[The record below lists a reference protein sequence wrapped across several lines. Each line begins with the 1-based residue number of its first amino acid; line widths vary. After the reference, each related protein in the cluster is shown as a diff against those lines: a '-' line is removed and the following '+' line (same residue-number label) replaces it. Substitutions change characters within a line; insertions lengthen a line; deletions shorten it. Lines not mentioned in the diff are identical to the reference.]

1 MNFSESTSSAWES
14 ILVNKLRSILTAL
27 GIIIGVAA
35 VIGMLS
41 VGESGKN
48 TITNQISSMGTNLIM
63 LNSNSSSFRFS
74 LQAAEFMKENSPHV
88 ASAVPSVTSRQS
100 IRYAGTA
107 ESKTVEGVTQDYLSV
122 RNRTILEGDFFTPE
136 HLQYYRKVAVIGN
149 QIAKDFFGDSYAVG
163 EKIRI
168 GGQSFEVI
176 GTLVEKGSSMGQN
189 MDEVILLPLT
199 TLQRLIGRTTISNIY
214 FAATD
219 SNSTK
224 LAMAEIESSLRALYG
239 SRADRTNV
247 YFISSMDDL
256 LATINTAT
264 QTLTIML
271 AGIAGISLLVGGIG
285 IMNIMLVSV
294 TERTR
299 EIGVRKAMGA
309 KRRDILIQF
318 LIEAVILSLF
328 GGVVGLFLGIGIALA
343 ISTFAGWAPYISI
356 SAIVMALT
364 FSISIGI
371 FFGLYPA
378 NRASNWIPLKP
389 CVTNK
394 ILDFLD
400 IWLYTKTTI
409 LISKKQ

>member
-1 MNFSESTSSAWES
+1 
-14 ILVNKLRSILTAL
+14 
-27 GIIIGVAA
+27 
-35 VIGMLS
+35 
-41 VGESGKN
+41 
-48 TITNQISSMGTNLIM
+48 
-63 LNSNSSSFRFS
+63 
-74 LQAAEFMKENSPHV
+74 
-88 ASAVPSVTSRQS
+88 VTSRQS

-328 GGVVGLFLGIGIALA
+328 GGVVGLLLGIGIALA

-378 NRASNWIPLKP
+378 NRASK
-389 CVTNK
+389 
-394 ILDFLD
+394 LDPIEALR
-400 IWLYTKTTI
+400 YE
-409 LISKKQ
+409 

>member
-1 MNFSESTSSAWES
+1 MNISESLSSAWES
-14 ILVNKLRSILTAL
+14 ILVNKMRSVLTAL

-35 VIGMLS
+35 VIAMLS
-41 VGESGKN
+41 VGESGKS

-74 LQAAEFMKENSPHV
+74 VKGAEYMKENSPHV
-88 ASAVPSVTSRQS
+88 SAAVPSVTSRLS
-100 IRYAGTA
+100 IRVAGSA
-107 ESKTVEGVTQDYLSV
+107 ESKSVEGTTVDYLTV
-122 RNRTILEGDFFTPE
+122 RNRTLLEGDFLNEE
-136 HLQYYRKVAVIGN
+136 HIRYYRKVAVIGS
-149 QIAKDFFGDSYAVG
+149 QIATDFFGDGYAIG

-168 GGQSFEVI
+168 AGQSFEII
-176 GTLVEKGSSMGQN
+176 GTLEAKGSSMGQN
-189 MDEVILLPLT
+189 MDEVILIPIT
-199 TLQRLIGRTTISNIY
+199 TMQRLIGRTTISTIY
-214 FAATD
+214 FGATD
-219 SNSTK
+219 SDSTK
-224 LAMAEIESSLRALYG
+224 VAMQEIEASLRSLYG

-256 LATINTAT
+256 LETINTAT

-299 EIGVRKAMGA
+299 EIGIRKAMGA
-309 KRRDILIQF
+309 KRRDVLIQF

-328 GGVVGLFLGIGIALA
+328 GGFVGLLLGIAIALA
-343 ISTFAGWAPYISI
+343 ISTIAGWAPYISI
-356 SAIVMALT
+356 SAVIMALT

-378 NRASNWIPLKP
+378 NRASK
-389 CVTNK
+389 
-394 ILDFLD
+394 LDPIEALR
-400 IWLYTKTTI
+400 YE
-409 LISKKQ
+409 

>member
-1 MNFSESTSSAWES
+1 
-14 ILVNKLRSILTAL
+14 
-27 GIIIGVAA
+27 
-35 VIGMLS
+35 
-41 VGESGKN
+41 
-48 TITNQISSMGTNLIM
+48 
-63 LNSNSSSFRFS
+63 
-74 LQAAEFMKENSPHV
+74 MKENSPHV

-107 ESKTVEGVTQDYLSV
+107 ESKTVEGVTEDYLSV
-122 RNRTILEGDFFTPE
+122 RNRTILEGDFFSQE
-136 HLQYYRKVAVIGN
+136 HLQYYRKVVVIGN
-149 QIAKDFFGDSYAVG
+149 QIAKDFFGDSNAVG

-328 GGVVGLFLGIGIALA
+328 GGVVGLLLGIGIALG
-343 ISTFAGWAPYISI
+343 ISTFAGWAPYISV
-356 SAIVMALT
+356 SAIIMALT

-378 NRASNWIPLKP
+378 NRASK
-389 CVTNK
+389 
-394 ILDFLD
+394 LDPIEALR
-400 IWLYTKTTI
+400 YE
-409 LISKKQ
+409 

>member
-1 MNFSESTSSAWES
+1 MNIYESLSSAWES
-14 ILVNKLRSILTAL
+14 ILVNKMRSILTAL

-35 VIGMLS
+35 VIAMLS
-41 VGESGKN
+41 VGESGKS

-74 LQAAEFMKENSPHV
+74 VKGAEYMKENSPHV
-88 ASAVPSVTSRQS
+88 SAAVPSVTSRLS
-100 IRYAGTA
+100 IRVAGSA
-107 ESKTVEGVTQDYLSV
+107 ESKSVEGTTVDYLTV
-122 RNRTILEGDFFTPE
+122 RNRTLLEGDFLNEE
-136 HLQYYRKVAVIGN
+136 HIRYYRKVAVIGS
-149 QIAKDFFGDSYAVG
+149 QIATDFFGDGYAIG

-168 GGQSFEVI
+168 AGQSFEII
-176 GTLVEKGSSMGQN
+176 GTLEAKGSSMVQN
-189 MDEVILLPLT
+189 MDEVILIPIT
-199 TLQRLIGRTTISNIY
+199 TMQRLIGRTTISTIY
-214 FAATD
+214 FGAINSD
-219 SNSTK
+219 STK
-224 LAMAEIESSLRALYG
+224 VAMQEIEASLRSLYG

-256 LATINTAT
+256 LETINTAT

-299 EIGVRKAMGA
+299 EIGIRKAMGA
-309 KRRDILIQF
+309 KRRDVLIQF

-328 GGVVGLFLGIGIALA
+328 GGFVGLLLGIGIALV
-343 ISTFAGWAPYISI
+343 ISTIAGWAPYISI
-356 SAIVMALT
+356 SAVIMALT

-378 NRASNWIPLKP
+378 NRASK
-389 CVTNK
+389 
-394 ILDFLD
+394 LDPIEALR
-400 IWLYTKTTI
+400 YE
-409 LISKKQ
+409 

>member
-1 MNFSESTSSAWES
+1 MNLAESTSSAWES
-14 ILVNKLRSILTAL
+14 ILVNKMRSILTAL

-35 VIGMLS
+35 VIAMLS

-48 TITNQISSMGTNLIM
+48 TITSQISGMGTNLIM
-63 LNSNSSSFRFS
+63 LNSNSSSFRFTK
-74 LQAAEFMKENSPHV
+74 QAAEFMKEYSPHV
-88 ASAVPSVTSRQS
+88 SAAVPSVTSRQS

-107 ESKTVEGVTQDYLSV
+107 ESKSVEGVTGDYLTV
-122 RNRTILEGDFFTPE
+122 RNRTILEGDFINE
-136 HLQYYRKVAVIGN
+136 DHIRYYRKVAVIGH
-149 QIAKDFFGDSYAVG
+149 QIAKDFFGDGYAVG

-176 GTLVEKGSSMGQN
+176 GTLTEKGSSMGQN

-199 TLQRLIGRTTISNIY
+199 TLQRLIGRTTISTIY
-214 FAATD
+214 FSAVDND
-219 SNSTK
+219 STQ
-224 LAMAEIESSLRALYG
+224 LAMEEIENSLRALYG

-299 EIGVRKAMGA
+299 EIGIRKAMGA
-309 KRRDILIQF
+309 KRRDVLIQF

-328 GGVVGLFLGIGIALA
+328 GGMVGLLLGIAIALG
-343 ISTFAGWAPYISI
+343 ISSIAGWAPYISI
-356 SAIVMALT
+356 SAVIMALT

-378 NRASNWIPLKP
+378 NRASK
-389 CVTNK
+389 
-394 ILDFLD
+394 LDPIEALR
-400 IWLYTKTTI
+400 YE
-409 LISKKQ
+409 

>member
-1 MNFSESTSSAWES
+1 MNISESLSSAWES
-14 ILVNKLRSILTAL
+14 ILVNKMRSVLTAL

-35 VIGMLS
+35 VIAMLS
-41 VGESGKN
+41 VGESGKS

-74 LQAAEFMKENSPHV
+74 VKGAEYMKENSPHV
-88 ASAVPSVTSRQS
+88 SAAVPSVTSRLS
-100 IRYAGTA
+100 IRVAGSA
-107 ESKTVEGVTQDYLSV
+107 ESKSVEGTTVDYLTV
-122 RNRTILEGDFFTPE
+122 RNRTLLEGDFLNEE
-136 HLQYYRKVAVIGN
+136 HIRYYRKVAVIGS
-149 QIAKDFFGDSYAVG
+149 QIATDFFGDGYAIG

-168 GGQSFEVI
+168 AGQSFEII
-176 GTLVEKGSSMGQN
+176 GTLEAKGSSMGQN
-189 MDEVILLPLT
+189 MDEVILIPIT
-199 TLQRLIGRTTISNIY
+199 TMQRLIGRTTISTIY
-214 FAATD
+214 FGATD
-219 SNSTK
+219 SDSTK
-224 LAMAEIESSLRALYG
+224 VAMQEIEASLRSLYG

-256 LATINTAT
+256 LETINTAT

-299 EIGVRKAMGA
+299 EIGIRKAMGA
-309 KRRDILIQF
+309 KRRDVLIQF

-328 GGVVGLFLGIGIALA
+328 GGFVGLLLGIGIALV
-343 ISTFAGWAPYISI
+343 ISTIAGWAPYISI
-356 SAIVMALT
+356 SAVIMALT

-378 NRASNWIPLKP
+378 NRASK
-389 CVTNK
+389 
-394 ILDFLD
+394 LDPIEALR
-400 IWLYTKTTI
+400 YE
-409 LISKKQ
+409 

>member
-1 MNFSESTSSAWES
+1 MNISESLSSAWES
-14 ILVNKLRSILTAL
+14 ILVNKMRSVLTAL

-35 VIGMLS
+35 VIAMLS
-41 VGESGKN
+41 VGESGKS

-74 LQAAEFMKENSPHV
+74 VKGAEYMKENSPHV
-88 ASAVPSVTSRQS
+88 SAAVPSVTSRLS
-100 IRYAGTA
+100 IRVAGSA
-107 ESKTVEGVTQDYLSV
+107 ESKSVEGTTVDYLTV
-122 RNRTILEGDFFTPE
+122 RNRTLLEGDFLNEE
-136 HLQYYRKVAVIGN
+136 HIRYYRKVAVIGS
-149 QIAKDFFGDSYAVG
+149 QIATDFFGDGYAIG

-168 GGQSFEVI
+168 AGQSFEII
-176 GTLVEKGSSMGQN
+176 GTLEAKGSSMGQN
-189 MDEVILLPLT
+189 MDEVILIPIT
-199 TLQRLIGRTTISNIY
+199 TMQRLIGRTTISTIY
-214 FAATD
+214 FGATD
-219 SNSTK
+219 SDTTK
-224 LAMAEIESSLRALYG
+224 VAMQEIEASLRSLYG

-256 LATINTAT
+256 LETINTAT

-299 EIGVRKAMGA
+299 EIGIRKAMGA
-309 KRRDILIQF
+309 KRRDVLIQF

-328 GGVVGLFLGIGIALA
+328 GGFVGLLLGIGIALV
-343 ISTFAGWAPYISI
+343 ISTIAGWAPYISI
-356 SAIVMALT
+356 SAVIMALT

-378 NRASNWIPLKP
+378 NRASK
-389 CVTNK
+389 
-394 ILDFLD
+394 LDPIEALR
-400 IWLYTKTTI
+400 YE
-409 LISKKQ
+409 

>member
-1 MNFSESTSSAWES
+1 MNISESLSSAWES
-14 ILVNKLRSILTAL
+14 ILVNKMRSILTAL

-35 VIGMLS
+35 VIAMLS
-41 VGESGKN
+41 VGESGKS

-74 LQAAEFMKENSPHV
+74 VKGAEYMKENSPHV
-88 ASAVPSVTSRQS
+88 SAAVPSVTSRLS
-100 IRYAGTA
+100 IRVAGSA
-107 ESKTVEGVTQDYLSV
+107 ESKSVEGTTVDYLTV
-122 RNRTILEGDFFTPE
+122 RNRTLLEGDFLNEE
-136 HLQYYRKVAVIGN
+136 HIRYYRKVAVIGS
-149 QIAKDFFGDSYAVG
+149 QIATDFFGDGYAIG

-168 GGQSFEVI
+168 AGQSFEII
-176 GTLVEKGSSMGQN
+176 GTLEAKGSSMGQN
-189 MDEVILLPLT
+189 MDEVILIPIT
-199 TLQRLIGRTTISNIY
+199 TMQRLIGRTTISTIY
-214 FAATD
+214 FGAINSD
-219 SNSTK
+219 STK
-224 LAMAEIESSLRALYG
+224 VAMQEIEASLRSLYG

-256 LATINTAT
+256 LETINTAT

-299 EIGVRKAMGA
+299 EIGIRKAMGA
-309 KRRDILIQF
+309 KRRDVLIQF

-328 GGVVGLFLGIGIALA
+328 GGFVGLLLGIGIALV
-343 ISTFAGWAPYISI
+343 ISTIAGWAPYISI
-356 SAIVMALT
+356 SAVIMALT

-378 NRASNWIPLKP
+378 NRASK
-389 CVTNK
+389 
-394 ILDFLD
+394 LDPIEALR
-400 IWLYTKTTI
+400 YE
-409 LISKKQ
+409 